1 MIAALAKLIE
11 WGSVQATFRRMPH
24 PEGRLQLDEAIQ
36 FLNGPDFMPVQSQP
50 AQLVF
55 DDASRFHFP
64 TPRPGA
70 FAENNVAYGRL
81 YRCAER
87 WQKRP
92 AIILLH
98 GRNDS
103 ISY

>member
-36 FLNGPDFMPVQSQP
+36 FLNGPDFMPVESQP

-70 FAENNVAYGRL
+70 FAENNVSQEEHFIDRSDPRFAR
-81 YRCAER
+81 AESG
-87 WQKRP
+87 
-92 AIILLH
+92 H
-98 GRNDS
+98 
-103 ISY
+103 